1 MAYTPEERF
10 SRMKEL
16 AKPIDQQIMM
26 CDDEQDLLALASIML
41 VSARAILV
49 TTVGEDVAKQVMI
62 MAMKGIK

>member
-1 MAYTPEERF
+1 
-10 SRMKEL
+10 
-16 AKPIDQQIMM
+16 MM

-49 TTVGEDVAKQVMI
+49 TTVGEDVAKQVII